1 MKLSEFRTYFSD
13 KKGLSVI
20 LEVGG
25 KKGGAVCWRCEE
37 PHSSTA
43 TSITKRIIT
52 QKLTIIGSVMANNFG
67 KTWWGEAW
75 LCSLA
80 HIDYANRIPR
90 GARYA
95 RNGSVLSISIAE
107 GYIKAKVQGSRRI
120 PYNVTIKVEQF
131 SQKEIDLLIDGIL
144 NRPIIVSELLNG
156 KLSPA
161 VLDIAEKQRLRVFP
175 STWRDLGMDC
185 SCPDWAVPCKH
196 IAAVIYK
203 MGQEIDNNPFLVFE
217 LHGVNILYELKKR
230 GVNIHAEEAVKIP
243 EWIHIVQPVQQNKRD
258 TRETPQV
265 LRSFDFRKIV
275 HFGDAL
281 QMLLPTAPAFYPD
294 GDFNKYY
301 AGNIKRLGKR
311 ADYIL
316 SGKQSMAEALD
327 LKSGEHVIQR
337 NPDIKIEIDNN
348 LAVHTFFANK
358 REVLSLTDLM
368 QHLAAISIGDLTD
381 YSNAIY
387 AFRMTLQL
395 SLILASSGNVIP
407 MIGQDKKGAVMVVW
421 TPATSDKQTV
431 NILGELDKYFDSE
444 SISAG
449 KTSRTKAAPEHPA
462 WLLTTCFLTEM
473 MKLSSKNITWP
484 DKVYDIFFLATPHT
498 FDGVGETNIP
508 GAIKSWTDHL
518 KTPQLRYLP
527 VIMVK
532 DESEEGCEFQLEM
545 SVIDS
550 ETENNEMISVRD
562 VFVDAAYNKTRL
574 DILRDISQLSTL
586 VNGLE
591 THLAQEAEKPI
602 ILDNATFTRFL
613 IQAVPAMRLLGIK
626 LMLPK
631 SLQQLLR
638 PRPSVKLSAKSNDG
652 SSFLRLDQLLQFS
665 WQVAI
670 GDELITP
677 EEFNALVGRAEGLI
691 KFKQQYIYVTADDLK
706 RIEKTFNARNEMTTA
721 RMLQAA
727 LSEEYNSAKISVSPE
742 VKALIKEWTTMKE
755 QDIPK
760 EINAT
765 LRPYQKRG
773 YEWMFQNMRLGFGSI
788 LADDMGLGKTLQVI
802 TLMQRIKN
810 DGVLEKKHI
819 IVVAPTGL
827 LANWQA
833 ELNRFAPKLS
843 VFLYHGPN
851 RNLEEFKHDILLTS
865 YGLVRSDIDHLKKT
879 KWAIVVIDEAQN
891 IKNNTA
897 AQSKAV
903 KAIRADVHIAMSGT
917 PVENRLSEYWS
928 IMDFANKGYLGT
940 IKTFND
946 EYAIPIQQKGDSDCA
961 ARFRRITAPMMMRR
975 LKTDKTIINDLP
987 DKIEQDEY
995 AMLTPQQ
1002 AALYHQVLEESM
1014 KTIEGFDEEDQKTLF
1029 KRQGLVLQM
1038 MLALKQIC
1046 NHPAQYLKN
1055 GDFQPALSGKTEM
1068 LLALVNAIN
1077 ESGEKT
1083 IIFTQFKEM
1092 GDMLQQ
1098 FFTEATGR
1106 KPMFLHGGTDIKQR
1120 KEMID
1125 RFQNN
1130 RSDRIFLLSLK
1141 AAGTGLNLT
1150 AATHVIHYD
1159 LWWNPAVEAQAT
1171 DRAYRI
1177 GQKKNVMVHR
1187 FITRDTFEERINDMI
1202 NNKRAL
1208 ADMTISTG
1216 ESWIGKLSNKELRE
1230 LFE

>member
-144 NRPIIVSELLNG
+144 NCPIIVSELLNG

-161 VLDIAEKQRLRVFP
+161 VLDIAEKQKLRVFP

-591 THLAQEAEKPI
+591 TYLAQEAEKPI

-613 IQAVPAMRLLGIK
+613 IQAVPAMRLLGIR

-638 PRPSVKLSAKSNDG
+638 PHPSMKLSAKSNDG

-727 LSEEYNSAKISVSPE
+727 LSEEYNSAKITVSPE
-742 VKALIKEWTTMKE
+742 VKALIKEWTMMKE
-755 QDIPK
+755 LDIPK
-760 EINAT
+760 EIKAT

-773 YEWMFQNMRLGFGSI
+773 YEWMFQNMQLGFGSI

-802 TLMQRIKN
+802 TLMQKIKD
-810 DGVLEKKHI
+810 DGMLDKKHI

-833 ELNRFAPKLS
+833 ELNRFAPRLN
-843 VFLYHGPN
+843 VFLYHGQN
-851 RNLEEFKHDILLTS
+851 RSLEEFNHDILLTS
-865 YGLVRSDIDHLKKT
+865 YGLVRSDIDHLKKL
-879 KWAIVVIDEAQN
+879 KWAIVIIDEAQN

-903 KAIRADVHIAMSGT
+903 KAIKADVHIAMSGT

-946 EYAIPIQQKGDSDCA
+946 EYAVPIQQKGDSDCA

-975 LKTDKTIINDLP
+975 LKTDKNIINDLP

-1014 KTIEGFDEEDQKTLF
+1014 KTIEGFDEGDQKTLF
-1029 KRQGLVLQM
+1029 KRQGLILQM

-1055 GDFQPALSGKTEM
+1055 GDFQPTLSGKTEM
-1068 LLALVNAIN
+1068 LLTLVNAIN
-1077 ESGEKT
+1077 DSGEKA

-1092 GDMLQQ
+1092 GDMFQQ
-1098 FFTEATGR
+1098 FITNATGR

-1120 KEMID
+1120 KEMVD

-1130 RSDRIFLLSLK
+1130 HSDRIFLLSLK

-1187 FITRDTFEERINDMI
+1187 FITRNTFEERINDMI

-1216 ESWIGKLSNKELRE
+1216 ESWIGKLGNKELRE

>member
-1 MKLSEFRTYFSD
+1 
-13 KKGLSVI
+13 
-20 LEVGG
+20 
-25 KKGGAVCWRCEE
+25 
-37 PHSSTA
+37 
-43 TSITKRIIT
+43 
-52 QKLTIIGSVMANNFG
+52 MANNFG

-95 RNGSVLSISIAE
+95 RNGSVLSISVAE
-107 GYIKAKVQGSRRI
+107 GYIKAKVQGSRRT

-258 TRETPQV
+258 TGETPQV

-275 HFGDAL
+275 HLGDAL

-316 SGKQSMAEALD
+316 SGKRSMAEALD

-387 AFRMTLQL
+387 VFRMTLQL

-421 TPATSDKQTV
+421 TPAISDKQTV

-473 MKLSSKNITWP
+473 MKLSSKNITCP

-562 VFVDAAYNKTRL
+562 VFIDAAYNKTRL

-591 THLAQEAEKPI
+591 TYLAQEAERPI
-602 ILDNATFTRFL
+602 TLDNATFTRFL

-638 PRPSVKLSAKSNDG
+638 PRPSVKLSAKSNNG
-652 SSFLRLDQLLQFS
+652 CSFLRLDQLLQFS

-691 KFKQQYIYVTADDLK
+691 RFKQQYIYVTADDLK
-706 RIEKTFNARNEMTTA
+706 RIEKTFNTRNEMTAA

-946 EYAIPIQQKGDSDCA
+946 EYAVPIQQKGDSDCA

-975 LKTDKTIINDLP
+975 LKTDKNIINDLP

-1014 KTIEGFDEEDQKTLF
+1014 KTIEGFDEGDQKTLF

-1077 ESGEKT
+1077 ESGEKA

-1098 FFTEATGR
+1098 FITEATGR

>member
-1 MKLSEFRTYFSD
+1 
-13 KKGLSVI
+13 
-20 LEVGG
+20 
-25 KKGGAVCWRCEE
+25 
-37 PHSSTA
+37 
-43 TSITKRIIT
+43 
-52 QKLTIIGSVMANNFG
+52 
-67 KTWWGEAW
+67 
-75 LCSLA
+75 
-80 HIDYANRIPR
+80 
-90 GARYA
+90 
-95 RNGSVLSISIAE
+95 
-107 GYIKAKVQGSRRI
+107 
-120 PYNVTIKVEQF
+120 
-131 SQKEIDLLIDGIL
+131 
-144 NRPIIVSELLNG
+144 
-156 KLSPA
+156 
-161 VLDIAEKQRLRVFP
+161 
-175 STWRDLGMDC
+175 
-185 SCPDWAVPCKH
+185 
-196 IAAVIYK
+196 
-203 MGQEIDNNPFLVFE
+203 
-217 LHGVNILYELKKR
+217 
-230 GVNIHAEEAVKIP
+230 
-243 EWIHIVQPVQQNKRD
+243 
-258 TRETPQV
+258 
-265 LRSFDFRKIV
+265 
-275 HFGDAL
+275 
-281 QMLLPTAPAFYPD
+281 
-294 GDFNKYY
+294 
-301 AGNIKRLGKR
+301 
-311 ADYIL
+311 
-316 SGKQSMAEALD
+316 
-327 LKSGEHVIQR
+327 
-337 NPDIKIEIDNN
+337 
-348 LAVHTFFANK
+348 
-358 REVLSLTDLM
+358 
-368 QHLAAISIGDLTD
+368 
-381 YSNAIY
+381 
-387 AFRMTLQL
+387 
-395 SLILASSGNVIP
+395 

-431 NILGELDKYFDSE
+431 NILGELDKYFDFE

-508 GAIKSWTDHL
+508 GAIKSWIDHL

-591 THLAQEAEKPI
+591 TYLAQEAERPI
-602 ILDNATFTRFL
+602 TLNNATFTRFL
-613 IQAVPAMRLLGIK
+613 IQAVPAMRLLGIR

-638 PRPSVKLSAKSNDG
+638 PRPSMKLSAKSNDG

-691 KFKQQYIYVTADDLK
+691 RFKQQYIYVTADDLK
-706 RIEKTFNARNEMTTA
+706 RIEKIFNTRNEMTAA

-760 EINAT
+760 EINTT

-802 TLMQRIKN
+802 TLMQKIKN

-946 EYAIPIQQKGDSDCA
+946 EYAVPIQQKGDSDCA

-975 LKTDKTIINDLP
+975 LKTDKNIINDLP

-1014 KTIEGFDEEDQKTLF
+1014 KTIEGFDEGDQKTLF
-1029 KRQGLVLQM
+1029 KRQGLILQM

-1055 GDFQPALSGKTEM
+1055 GDFQPTLSGKTEM
-1068 LLALVNAIN
+1068 LLTLVNAIN
-1077 ESGEKT
+1077 DSGEKA

-1098 FFTEATGR
+1098 FITEATGR

-1120 KEMID
+1120 KEMVD

-1130 RSDRIFLLSLK
+1130 RADRIFLLSLK

>member
-1 MKLSEFRTYFSD
+1 
-13 KKGLSVI
+13 
-20 LEVGG
+20 
-25 KKGGAVCWRCEE
+25 
-37 PHSSTA
+37 
-43 TSITKRIIT
+43 
-52 QKLTIIGSVMANNFG
+52 MANNFG

>member
-37 PHSSTA
+37 PHSSTV

-95 RNGSVLSISIAE
+95 RNGSVLSISVAE
-107 GYIKAKVQGSRRI
+107 GYIKAKVQGSRRT

-258 TRETPQV
+258 TGETPQV

-275 HFGDAL
+275 HLGDAL

-316 SGKQSMAEALD
+316 SGKRSMAEALD

-387 AFRMTLQL
+387 VFRMTLQL

-421 TPATSDKQTV
+421 TPAISDKQTV

-473 MKLSSKNITWP
+473 MKLSSKNITCP

-562 VFVDAAYNKTRL
+562 VFIDAAYNKTRL

-591 THLAQEAEKPI
+591 TYLAQEAERPI
-602 ILDNATFTRFL
+602 TLDNATFTRFL

-638 PRPSVKLSAKSNDG
+638 PRPSVKLSAKSNNG
-652 SSFLRLDQLLQFS
+652 CSFLRLDQLLQFS

-691 KFKQQYIYVTADDLK
+691 RFKQQYIYVTADDLK
-706 RIEKTFNARNEMTTA
+706 RIEKTFNTRNEMTAA

-946 EYAIPIQQKGDSDCA
+946 EYAVPIQQKGDSDCA

-975 LKTDKTIINDLP
+975 LKTDKNIINDLP

-1014 KTIEGFDEEDQKTLF
+1014 KTIEGFDEGDQKTLF

-1077 ESGEKT
+1077 ESGEKA

-1098 FFTEATGR
+1098 FITEATGR

>member
-1 MKLSEFRTYFSD
+1 
-13 KKGLSVI
+13 
-20 LEVGG
+20 
-25 KKGGAVCWRCEE
+25 
-37 PHSSTA
+37 
-43 TSITKRIIT
+43 
-52 QKLTIIGSVMANNFG
+52 MANNFG

-95 RNGSVLSISIAE
+95 RNGSVLSISVAE
-107 GYIKAKVQGSRRI
+107 GYIKAKVQGSRRT

-591 THLAQEAEKPI
+591 TYLAQEAEKPI

-638 PRPSVKLSAKSNDG
+638 PRPSVKLSAKSNNG
-652 SSFLRLDQLLQFS
+652 CSFLRLDQLLQFS

-691 KFKQQYIYVTADDLK
+691 RFKQQYIYVTADDLK
-706 RIEKTFNARNEMTTA
+706 RIEKTFNTRNEMTAA

-903 KAIRADVHIAMSGT
+903 KAIKADVHIAMSGT

-946 EYAIPIQQKGDSDCA
+946 EYAVPIQQKGDSDCA

-975 LKTDKTIINDLP
+975 LKTDKNIINDLP

-1014 KTIEGFDEEDQKTLF
+1014 KTIEGFDEGDQKTLF
-1029 KRQGLVLQM
+1029 KRQGLILQM

-1055 GDFQPALSGKTEM
+1055 GDFQPTLSGKTEM
-1068 LLALVNAIN
+1068 LLTLVNAIN
-1077 ESGEKT
+1077 DSGEKA

-1098 FFTEATGR
+1098 FITNATGR

-1120 KEMID
+1120 KEMVD

-1187 FITRDTFEERINDMI
+1187 FITRNTFEERINDMI

-1216 ESWIGKLSNKELRE
+1216 ESWIGKLGNKELRE

>member
-1 MKLSEFRTYFSD
+1 
-13 KKGLSVI
+13 
-20 LEVGG
+20 
-25 KKGGAVCWRCEE
+25 
-37 PHSSTA
+37 
-43 TSITKRIIT
+43 
-52 QKLTIIGSVMANNFG
+52 MANNFG

-95 RNGSVLSISIAE
+95 RNGSVLSISVAE
-107 GYIKAKVQGSRRI
+107 GYIKAKVQGSRRT

-275 HFGDAL
+275 HLGDAL

-431 NILGELDKYFDSE
+431 NILGELDKYFDFE

-591 THLAQEAEKPI
+591 TYLAQEAERPI
-602 ILDNATFTRFL
+602 TLNNATFTRFL

-638 PRPSVKLSAKSNDG
+638 PRPSVKLSAKSNNG
-652 SSFLRLDQLLQFS
+652 CSFLRLDQLLQFS

-691 KFKQQYIYVTADDLK
+691 RFKQQYIYVTADDLK
-706 RIEKTFNARNEMTTA
+706 RIEKIFNTRNEMTAA

-827 LANWQA
+827 LANWQV

-879 KWAIVVIDEAQN
+879 KWAIVIIDEAQN

-946 EYAIPIQQKGDSDCA
+946 EYAVPIQQKGDSDCA

-975 LKTDKTIINDLP
+975 LKTDKNIINDLP

-1014 KTIEGFDEEDQKTLF
+1014 KTIEGFDEGDQKTLF
-1029 KRQGLVLQM
+1029 KRQGLILQM

-1055 GDFQPALSGKTEM
+1055 GDFQPTLSGKTEM
-1068 LLALVNAIN
+1068 LLTLVNAIN
-1077 ESGEKT
+1077 DSGEKA

-1098 FFTEATGR
+1098 FITNATGR

-1120 KEMID
+1120 KEMVD

>member
-1 MKLSEFRTYFSD
+1 
-13 KKGLSVI
+13 
-20 LEVGG
+20 
-25 KKGGAVCWRCEE
+25 
-37 PHSSTA
+37 
-43 TSITKRIIT
+43 
-52 QKLTIIGSVMANNFG
+52 MANNFG

-95 RNGSVLSISIAE
+95 RNGSVLSISVAE
-107 GYIKAKVQGSRRI
+107 GYIKAKVQGSRRT

-243 EWIHIVQPVQQNKRD
+243 EWGQIVQLAQQDKI
-258 TRETPQV
+258 EAGEAPQI

-275 HFGDAL
+275 HLGDAL

-368 QHLAAISIGDLTD
+368 QYLAAISIGDLTD

-395 SLILASSGNVIP
+395 SLMLASSGNVIP

-431 NILGELDKYFDSE
+431 NILGELDKYFDFE

-591 THLAQEAEKPI
+591 TYLAQEAEKPI

-638 PRPSVKLSAKSNDG
+638 PRPSVKLSAKSNNG
-652 SSFLRLDQLLQFS
+652 CSFLRLDQLLQFS

-691 KFKQQYIYVTADDLK
+691 RFKQQYIYVTADDLK
-706 RIEKTFNARNEMTTA
+706 RIEKTFNTRNEMTAA

-760 EINAT
+760 EINTT

-802 TLMQRIKN
+802 TLMQKIKN

-903 KAIRADVHIAMSGT
+903 KAIKADVHIAMSGT

-1014 KTIEGFDEEDQKTLF
+1014 KTIEGFDEGDQKTLF
-1029 KRQGLVLQM
+1029 KRQGLILQM

-1055 GDFQPALSGKTEM
+1055 GDFQPTLSGKTEM
-1068 LLALVNAIN
+1068 LLTLVNAIN
-1077 ESGEKT
+1077 DSGEKA

-1098 FFTEATGR
+1098 FITNATGR

-1120 KEMID
+1120 KEMVD

-1187 FITRDTFEERINDMI
+1187 FITRNTFEERINDMI

>member
-1 MKLSEFRTYFSD
+1 
-13 KKGLSVI
+13 
-20 LEVGG
+20 
-25 KKGGAVCWRCEE
+25 
-37 PHSSTA
+37 
-43 TSITKRIIT
+43 
-52 QKLTIIGSVMANNFG
+52 MANNFG

-591 THLAQEAEKPI
+591 TYLAQEAEKPI

-727 LSEEYNSAKISVSPE
+727 LSEEYNSAKITVSPE
-742 VKALIKEWTTMKE
+742 VKALIKEWTMMKE
-755 QDIPK
+755 LDIPK
-760 EINAT
+760 EIKAT

-773 YEWMFQNMRLGFGSI
+773 YEWMFQNMQLGFGSI

-802 TLMQRIKN
+802 TLMQKIKD
-810 DGVLEKKHI
+810 DGMLDKKHI

-833 ELNRFAPKLS
+833 ELNRFAPRLN
-843 VFLYHGPN
+843 VFLYHGQN
-851 RNLEEFKHDILLTS
+851 RSLEEFNHDILLTS
-865 YGLVRSDIDHLKKT
+865 YGLVRSDIDHLKKL
-879 KWAIVVIDEAQN
+879 KWAIVIIDEAQN

-903 KAIRADVHIAMSGT
+903 KAIKADVHIAMSGT

>member
-1 MKLSEFRTYFSD
+1 
-13 KKGLSVI
+13 
-20 LEVGG
+20 
-25 KKGGAVCWRCEE
+25 
-37 PHSSTA
+37 
-43 TSITKRIIT
+43 
-52 QKLTIIGSVMANNFG
+52 MANNFG

-144 NRPIIVSELLNG
+144 NCPIIVSELLNG

-161 VLDIAEKQRLRVFP
+161 VLDIAEKQKLRVFP

-591 THLAQEAEKPI
+591 TYLAQEAEKPI

-613 IQAVPAMRLLGIK
+613 IQAVPAMRLLGIR

-638 PRPSVKLSAKSNDG
+638 PHPSMKLSAKSNDG

-727 LSEEYNSAKISVSPE
+727 LSEEYNSAKITVSPE
-742 VKALIKEWTTMKE
+742 VKALIKEWTMMKE
-755 QDIPK
+755 LDIPK
-760 EINAT
+760 EIKAT

-773 YEWMFQNMRLGFGSI
+773 YEWMFQNMQLGFGSI

-802 TLMQRIKN
+802 TLMQKIKD
-810 DGVLEKKHI
+810 DGMLDKKHI

-833 ELNRFAPKLS
+833 ELNRFAPRLN
-843 VFLYHGPN
+843 VFLYHGQN
-851 RNLEEFKHDILLTS
+851 RSLEEFNHDILLTS
-865 YGLVRSDIDHLKKT
+865 YGLVRSDIDHLKKL
-879 KWAIVVIDEAQN
+879 KWAIVIIDEAQN

-903 KAIRADVHIAMSGT
+903 KAIKADVHIAMSGT

-946 EYAIPIQQKGDSDCA
+946 EYAVPIQQKGDSDCA

-975 LKTDKTIINDLP
+975 LKTDKNIINDLP

-1014 KTIEGFDEEDQKTLF
+1014 KTIEGFDEGDQKTLF
-1029 KRQGLVLQM
+1029 KRQGLILQM

-1055 GDFQPALSGKTEM
+1055 GDFQPTLSGKTEM
-1068 LLALVNAIN
+1068 LLTLVNAIN
-1077 ESGEKT
+1077 DSGEKA

-1092 GDMLQQ
+1092 GDMFQQ
-1098 FFTEATGR
+1098 FITNATGR

-1120 KEMID
+1120 KEMVD

-1130 RSDRIFLLSLK
+1130 HSDRIFLLSLK

-1187 FITRDTFEERINDMI
+1187 FITRNTFEERINDMI

-1216 ESWIGKLSNKELRE
+1216 ESWIGKLGNKELRE

>member
-144 NRPIIVSELLNG
+144 NCPIIVSELLNG

-161 VLDIAEKQRLRVFP
+161 VLDIAEKQKLRVFP

-591 THLAQEAEKPI
+591 TYLAQEAEKPI

-613 IQAVPAMRLLGIK
+613 IQAVPAMRLLGIR

-638 PRPSVKLSAKSNDG
+638 PHPSMKLSAKSNDG

-727 LSEEYNSAKISVSPE
+727 LSEEYNSAKITVSPE
-742 VKALIKEWTTMKE
+742 VKALIKEWTMMKE
-755 QDIPK
+755 LDIPK
-760 EINAT
+760 EIKAT

-773 YEWMFQNMRLGFGSI
+773 YEWMFQNMQLGFGSI

-802 TLMQRIKN
+802 TLMQKIK
-810 DGVLEKKHI
+810 DDSMLDKKHI

-833 ELNRFAPKLS
+833 ELNRFAPRLN
-843 VFLYHGPN
+843 VFLYHGQN
-851 RNLEEFKHDILLTS
+851 RSLEEFNHDILLTS
-865 YGLVRSDIDHLKKT
+865 YGLVRSDIDHLKKL
-879 KWAIVVIDEAQN
+879 KWAIVIIDEAQN

-903 KAIRADVHIAMSGT
+903 KAIKADVHIAMSGT

-1077 ESGEKT
+1077 ESGEKA

-1098 FFTEATGR
+1098 FITEATGR

-1202 NNKRAL
+1202 NNKRTL

-1216 ESWIGKLSNKELRE
+1216 ESWIGKLSNKELHE

>member
-1 MKLSEFRTYFSD
+1 
-13 KKGLSVI
+13 
-20 LEVGG
+20 
-25 KKGGAVCWRCEE
+25 
-37 PHSSTA
+37 
-43 TSITKRIIT
+43 
-52 QKLTIIGSVMANNFG
+52 MANNFG

-95 RNGSVLSISIAE
+95 RNGSVLSISVAE
-107 GYIKAKVQGSRRI
+107 GYIKAKVQGSRRT

-275 HFGDAL
+275 HLGDAL

-431 NILGELDKYFDSE
+431 NILGELDKYFDFE

-518 KTPQLRYLP
+518 KTPQLRYFP

-591 THLAQEAEKPI
+591 TYLAQEAERPI
-602 ILDNATFTRFL
+602 TLNNATFTRFL

-638 PRPSVKLSAKSNDG
+638 PRPSVKLSAKSNNG
-652 SSFLRLDQLLQFS
+652 CSFLRLDQLLQFS

-691 KFKQQYIYVTADDLK
+691 RFKQQYIYVTADDLK
-706 RIEKTFNARNEMTTA
+706 RIEKIFNTRNEMTAA

-827 LANWQA
+827 LANWQV

-879 KWAIVVIDEAQN
+879 KWAIVIIDEAQN

-946 EYAIPIQQKGDSDCA
+946 EYAVPIQQKGDSDCA

-975 LKTDKTIINDLP
+975 LKTDKNIINDLP

-1014 KTIEGFDEEDQKTLF
+1014 KTIEGFDEGDQKTLF
-1029 KRQGLVLQM
+1029 KRQGLILQM

-1055 GDFQPALSGKTEM
+1055 GDFQPTLSGKTEM
-1068 LLALVNAIN
+1068 LLTLVNAIN
-1077 ESGEKT
+1077 DSGEKA

-1098 FFTEATGR
+1098 FITEATGR

-1120 KEMID
+1120 KEMVD

-1130 RSDRIFLLSLK
+1130 RADRIFLLSLK